1 MITLAYYFPFTCK
14 KDTLTSNY
22 TFAGAALLP
31 GGICKFS
38 VWAPFRKQ
46 MVLSVLQPQ
55 QASYPMVRDDHGYW
69 HVEVDNIQA
78 GTRYKYIP
86 EDGPPLPDPA
96 SRSQPEGVHGPSEVV
111 DTHFNWT
118 DDTWQGLDLQELVI
132 YELHTGTFSSSHDFQ
147 GVIERLEYLRSLGIT
162 AIEIM
167 PVAQFPGSRN
177 WGYDG
182 VYPFAVQD
190 SYGGVKGLK
199 QLVNAAHQ
207 HGIAVILDV
216 VYNHLGPEGNYFSQY
231 GPWFTDKYK
240 TPWGPALNFDDAWCD
255 AVRGYYIQNALMWLD
270 EFHIDGLRMDA
281 VHAIWDCSAK
291 HFTAELSE
299 KVYELQAALN
309 KKKLLIAELDLNS
322 PRYIAPRQEGGY
334 GLHAQWIDEFHH
346 ALRSLL
352 TGDLNGYY
360 ADFGGLAPLAKS
372 FRDSYVYTGQ
382 YSSVRKRN
390 FGVYPTGRD
399 YHQFVVFAQ
408 NHDQIGNRMLGDR
421 LNSLLPFEA
430 QKLAAAVLLLSPHIP
445 MLFMGEEYGE
455 TRPFQFFTSHSD
467 KDLIAGVTEG
477 RKKEFASFAWEG
489 EVPDPQSEETFNN
502 CVLSWE
508 TKSVTGTAL
517 TELYRFLI
525 AFRKTRQAMQH
536 TSRNSVKVYTPS
548 THLLAVERAGKDDKV
563 LLLFN
568 FSEHPVQYMHDGE
581 GSLEK
586 KFDSAAAVWNGP
598 GSEAPDEVTSAAAIS
613 LQPYSAI
620 VYEII

>member
-1 MITLAYYFPFTCK
+1 MAN
-14 KDTLTSNY
+14 NY
-22 TFAGAALLP
+22 TFAGAALQP

-38 VWAPFRKQ
+38 VWAPFRKN
-46 MVLSVLQPQ
+46 MTLSVLQPQ
-55 QASYPMVRDDHGYW
+55 QATYPMVQDDRGYW
-69 HVEVDNIQA
+69 HAEVENVQA

-86 EDGPPLPDPA
+86 DEDRPLPDPA

-111 DTHFNWT
+111 DTGFEWT
-118 DDTWQGLDLQELVI
+118 DQSWTGLHLQELII
-132 YELHTGTFSSSHDFQ
+132 YELHTGTFSTSHDFQ
-147 GVIERLEYLRSLGIT
+147 GIIDRLEYLRSIGIT

-182 VYPFAVQD
+182 VYPFAVQH

-231 GPWFTDKYK
+231 GPWFTEKYK

-255 AVRGYYIQNALMWLD
+255 AVRGYYLQNALMWLD

-281 VHAIWDCSAK
+281 VHAIWDCSAR
-291 HFTAELSE
+291 HFVAELSDYVE
-299 KVYELQAALN
+299 ELQRTLN
-309 KKKLLIAELDLNS
+309 KKKLLIAEIDLNS
-322 PRYIAPRQEGGY
+322 PRYITPRHEGGY
-334 GLHAQWIDEFHH
+334 GLDAQWIDEFHH

-352 TGDLNGYY
+352 TGDLSGYY

-382 YSSVRKRN
+382 YSAVRKRS
-390 FGVYPTGRD
+390 FGVAPAGRD
-399 YHQFVVFAQ
+399 YHQFIVFAQ

-421 LNSLLPFEA
+421 LNSNITFEA
-430 QKLAAAVLLLSPHIP
+430 QKLAAAVLILSPHVP

-467 KDLIAGVTEG
+467 KNLIAAVTEG
-477 RKKEFASFAWEG
+477 RKEEFKSFSWEG
-489 EVPDPQSEETFNN
+489 EVPDPQSETTFNN
-502 CVLSWE
+502 SMLSWE
-508 TKSVTGTAL
+508 RTSTTAMAL

-525 AFRKTRQAMQH
+525 AFRKTRKAMQE
-536 TSRNSVKVYTPS
+536 TSRNSVKVHTPS
-548 THLLAVERAGKDDKV
+548 THLLVVERV
-563 LLLFN
+563 ELLLLFN
-568 FSEHPVQYMHDGE
+568 FSEHPIQYIHHDE
-581 GSLEK
+581 VTLEK
-586 KFDSAAAVWNGP
+586 KFDSAAAIWNGP
-598 GSEAPDEVTSAAAIS
+598 GSEAPDQVTAPAPIS

-620 VYEII
+620 VYELK